1 MHREIWR
8 VEPVNFELGWTR
20 HHFHVSIRLDLL
32 GLNIIEQQ
40 KRIWDSEET
49 LVLITTHMG

>member
-32 GLNIIEQQ
+32 GLNIIEPF
-40 KRIWDSEET
+40 
-49 LVLITTHMG
+49 L